1 MNYILQNFMDAVTE
15 LISSV
20 VESLSNII
28 ELIFN
33 MGMDI
38 ALGSKISGVNAAA
51 LFTQGLAS
59 VLLCCMAGKQIFTTY
74 ISETDGDSDMEPTQ
88 ILVKYSMA
96 MAVIWSTGAI
106 FQIAVKWGK
115 LFTDEVVGSADVEF
129 KNALEAALASVSTVA
144 VGVTNVTPTLLLT
157 FYLIS
162 IFIFAFKAGTRGA
175 ELTVF
180 RILMPIIACDII
192 TPSRERWNA
201 FITSFLTTVF
211 GYSIQILLF
220 RISIQVLIAGNTS
233 PILNY
238 TMAFAFIWLAIVM
251 PDWLK
256 KFSYSSGLGH
266 AAGSTGH
273 SAAFIAASFLRRV

>member
-1 MNYILQNFMDAVTE
+1 MNYILQNFTDAMSE
-15 LISSV
+15 LVSDII
-20 VESLSNII
+20 ECFTNMI
-28 ELIFN
+28 ELIFSF
-33 MGMDI
+33 GADI
-38 ALGSKISGVNAAA
+38 ALGNRMSGVNAAA

-74 ISETDGDSDMEPTQ
+74 ISETDGDPDMEPTQ

-106 FQIAVKWGK
+106 FQTAVKWGN
-115 LFTDEVVGSADVEF
+115 LFTDDFVGSADVEF
-129 KNALEAALASVSTVA
+129 KDALEAAMAWTSASSNNITSIF
-144 VGVTNVTPTLLLT
+144 LLT
-157 FYLIS
+157 IYI
-162 IFIFAFKAGTRGA
+162 ITVFIFAFKAGIRGA

-201 FITSFLTTVF
+201 FVTSFLVTVF
-211 GYSIQILLF
+211 GYSLQILLF
-220 RISIQVLIAGNTS
+220 RMSLQSLAVRNEGIIFCFSI
-233 PILNY
+233 
-238 TMAFAFIWLAIVM
+238 AFAFIWLAIVM

-266 AAGSTGH
+266 VAGSTGH
-273 SAAFIAASFLRRV
+273 SAAFVAASFLRRK